1 MTEELP
7 FVSEAAEP
15 ARFTAE
21 EFSRMVDAD
30 VFGDRSVELVHGEII
45 ELSPAYNVHGMMVSK
60 MIVRLA
66 ALFGEA
72 RISTDVFVQ
81 LDGDSVRAFDVVVLS
96 EGVTKEKMLEPSEVF
111 LGVEVAYSS
120 APRDLGE
127 KMRHYA
133 AAGIR
138 AYLVVEI
145 EPRLVHLLTSPGAD
159 CFAEHVKV
167 PFGDSVTLPKGAGT
181 FVID

>member
-1 MTEELP
+1 MTQLES
-7 FVSEAAEP
+7 FASEAAEP

-30 VFGDRSVELVHGEII
+30 AFGDRAVELVHGEII
-45 ELSPAYNVHGMMVSK
+45 ELSPAYSPHAQMMGK
-60 MIVRLA
+60 IYARL
-66 ALFGEA
+66 LPHFGEN
-72 RISTDVFVQ
+72 RLYIDCYIR
-81 LDGDSVRAFDVVVLS
+81 LDGDSVRAFDVTVLDDGVVPD
-96 EGVTKEKMLEPSEVF
+96 KMLDPRNVT

-127 KMRHYA
+127 KMLHYA

-138 AYLVVEI
+138 AYMVVEI
-145 EPRLVHLLTSPGAD
+145 ELRLVHLMTGPGPNGFAD
-159 CFAEHVKV
+159 HRKFA
-167 PFGDSVTLPKGAGT
+167 FGAPIELPEGGT